1 MMKAAYKAKREKG
14 IEIRDVSVP
23 EISSNEVLVKV
34 KKAAVCGTDIHL
46 YEWNDWCENVNAKNP
61 MIIGHEFC
69 GEVVEV
75 GELVSSIHKGDLVA
89 AETHIPCGQC
99 NMCRT
104 GKQHICQNMKI
115 IGVHADGVFAE
126 YAKIPEV
133 CAWKLPDNTPTEIG
147 AVYEPFGIAVHG
159 VLKEKIAGLSTVI
172 IGAGPIG
179 LFAANVAS
187 VSGAS
192 QVFVVDINNYRL
204 NLAKKMSQDIITLN
218 STQDDVVKEIRE
230 KTGGTGADVVIEL
243 SGSAAGTRIGFEIV
257 GKGGRVSL
265 IGLHSQE
272 VSLDLVNNVIYK
284 ETTIYGITGR
294 EMFDSW
300 YLADSLIQSGRCN
313 MKDVLTH
320 EFSLDEI
327 EKAILTAKKGQCG
340 KIVIRVD

>member
-1 MMKAAYKAKREKG
+1 MKAVYKANRETG
-14 IEIRDVSVP
+14 IKIVDITIP
-23 EISSNEVLVKV
+23 EIAANEVLVKV
-34 KKAAVCGTDIHL
+34 KKAAICGTDIHL
-46 YEWNDWCENVNAKNP
+46 YDWNNWCENVNAKNP

-75 GELVSSIHKGDLVA
+75 GSNVTLVKTGDLIA
-89 AETHIPCGQC
+89 GETHIPCGKC
-99 NMCRT
+99 MLCRT
-104 GKQHICQNMKI
+104 GKQHICKDMKI
-115 IGVHADGVFAE
+115 LGVHTDGVFAE
-126 YAKIPEV
+126 YAKIPEI

-147 AVYEPFGIAVHG
+147 AAYEPFGIAVHG
-159 VLKEKIAGLSTVI
+159 VLKDKIAGLSAVI

-179 LFAANVAS
+179 LFAVNVAS

-204 NLAKKMSQDIITLN
+204 NLAKKMGQDIITLN

-243 SGSAAGTRIGFEIV
+243 SGSVAGTRIGFEIV

-272 VSLDLVNNVIYK
+272 ISLDLVNNVIYK
-284 ETTIYGITGR
+284 EVTIYGITGR

>member
-1 MMKAAYKAKREKG
+1 MKAAYKAKREKG
-14 IEIRDVSVP
+14 IEIRDVPVP
-23 EISSNEVLVKV
+23 KISSNEVMVKV

-46 YEWNDWCENVNAKNP
+46 YEWNDWCENVKAKNP

-69 GEVVEV
+69 GEVIEV
-75 GELVSSIHKGDLVA
+75 GKLVNSIQKGDLVA

-115 IGVHADGVFAE
+115 IGVHTDGAFAE
-126 YAKIPEV
+126 YVKIPEV

-147 AVYEPFGIAVHG
+147 AAYEPFGIAVHG
-159 VLKEKIAGLSTVI
+159 VLKEKIAGLSAVI

-204 NLAKKMSQDIITLN
+204 NLAKKMGQDIIILN
-218 STQDDVVKEIRE
+218 PTKEDVVKEIRE

-243 SGSAAGTRIGFEIV
+243 SGSVAGTRTGFEVV

-272 VSLDLVNNVIYK
+272 VLLDLVNNVIYK

-294 EMFDSW
+294 EMFNSW

-313 MKDVLTH
+313 MKEVLTH
-320 EFSLDEI
+320 EFSLDET